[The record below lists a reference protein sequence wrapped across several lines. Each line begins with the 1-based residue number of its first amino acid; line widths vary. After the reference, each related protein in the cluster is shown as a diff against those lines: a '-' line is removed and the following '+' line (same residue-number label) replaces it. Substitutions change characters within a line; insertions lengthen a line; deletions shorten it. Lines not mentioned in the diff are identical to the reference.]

1 MFVDGR
7 DRLDIACD
15 CDAVIGGDG
24 LVISIAAASII
35 AKVTRDRLMCALAQD
50 CPGYGFESHKGYSV
64 PEHLEALDRLG
75 PTVHHRRF
83 FAPVVAAREKHQPRT
98 IEDGIAAMETQ
109 VSLEI
114 VGCGAD
120 VVASIGCGLSYASCQ
135 ANRCFSALTRQTR
148 SLSGDDG
155 HSVPVGQARI
165 GHFGRFMRFT
175 SLIIELIRA
184 RPRLVVWLVVLLQA
198 ALWLI
203 VPLLLYRSP
212 PGDLATVLAYGR
224 EYQVGTDLGPPL
236 AFWLADIAFR
246 AAGNHMFGVY
256 LLAQL
261 CSIATFW
268 TLYLLARAIV
278 GGQQAVLAVLL
289 TMTVT
294 AFSSP
299 GLEFGPLVLA
309 RPLWALLL
317 LHSWQLIG
325 QNRRNAW
332 FAWSIEAGLLL
343 LTTSAAIGL
352 LLLVAGFALA
362 TERGRRTLM
371 SFDPL
376 FALLVIVVLALP
388 YLIWLIRADTLALPH
403 WPAMADLSARALHWA
418 ALLGG
423 LLLAISGIVLLVAAQ
438 LRLVRPQS
446 GRGADHLSAAGRSA
460 GARFRLFLRDRPGAV
475 RQPDLRPVRFR
486 SRRRA
491 APASRLLMSGLAA
504 IVATGDLVHLRRQR
518 LLRSVWAAA
527 VVAPAL
533 AVLATTIFLPWTGG
547 GEVTTS
553 LPARAIANFFGD
565 SFERRTNQPLRA
577 VTGDAQ
583 LAALISLDAGR
594 PHLLL
599 DATPERTPWL
609 TLAKF
614 NETGGVV
621 VWRASDTV
629 GTPPADIAQRF
640 PGLVPEVPR
649 AFEWFVT
656 GRQPLL
662 RIGWAIVR
670 PKTP

>member
-1 MFVDGR
+1 
-7 DRLDIACD
+7 
-15 CDAVIGGDG
+15 
-24 LVISIAAASII
+24 
-35 AKVTRDRLMCALAQD
+35 
-50 CPGYGFESHKGYSV
+50 
-64 PEHLEALDRLG
+64 
-75 PTVHHRRF
+75 
-83 FAPVVAAREKHQPRT
+83 
-98 IEDGIAAMETQ
+98 
-109 VSLEI
+109 
-114 VGCGAD
+114 
-120 VVASIGCGLSYASCQ
+120 
-135 ANRCFSALTRQTR
+135 
-148 SLSGDDG
+148 
-155 HSVPVGQARI
+155 
-165 GHFGRFMRFT
+165 MRFT

-198 ALWLI
+198 TLWLI
-203 VPLLLYRSP
+203 VPLLFYRSP

-261 CSIATFW
+261 CSIAMFW

-278 GGQQAVLAVLL
+278 GGQQAVIAVLL
-289 TMTVT
+289 TMTVV

-362 TERGRRTLM
+362 TLRGRRMLM

-388 YLIWLIRADTLALPH
+388 YLIWLIRADTMALPH
-403 WPAMADLSARALHWA
+403 WPAIADLSARALHWGA
-418 ALLGG
+418 PLGG
-423 LLLAISGIVLLVAAQ
+423 LLFAISGIVLLV
-438 LRLVRPQS
+438 LVSSGWFGPNPEEAPIIYRPPVDPLARDFVYFFAIGPALMGSLIS
-446 GRGADHLSAAGRSA
+446 G
-460 GARFRLFLRDRPGAV
+460 FF
-475 RQPDLRPVRFR
+475 DLRGV
-486 SRRRA
+486 A
-491 APASRLLMSGLAA
+491 GGAGVVLLMSGLAA

-518 LLRSVWAAA
+518 MLRSIWAAA
-527 VVAPAL
+527 VVLPAL
-533 AVLATTIFLPWTGG
+533 AVLATTLFLPWTGS
-547 GEVTTS
+547 GEVATS

-577 VTGDAQ
+577 VTGDPQ
-583 LAALISLDAGR
+583 LATLIALDTGR
-594 PHLLL
+594 PHLFL
-599 DATPERTPWL
+599 DAAPERTPWL

-629 GTPPADIAQRF
+629 GTPPADIAKRF